1 MLPVSHGEKLLKLAL
16 PPLRNSSIF
25 RNWTSLTEGGI
36 YPLPVFTWWTC
47 FSRYQSY
54 KCVSFLISVGRKV
67 LRENSLKLGIYFFLA
82 ESSLSMETVSPLLY
96 NRDDFCNINVYHGQP
111 CLLIFVKF
119 YPIQLNFHKFPFLFL
134 FHSILQAFPS
144 NEFNKFSHKV
154 PLRGLYSTN
163 KEQKRGW
170 KKTVKKKRRI
180 PSPCKSREPGYI
192 FPSLK
197 ANNANLNKAVAR
209 LCQLS
214 SILVDPFPGKGRL
227 RGEGKLWQCERASER
242 AKFFSS
248 FGNGL
253 ETVSIGSTHVSN
265 GTWIWKLIFA
275 VYPPGQSRL
284 DPGRSGTGRKRKFLF
299 RKKRKKNK
307 RK

>member
-82 ESSLSMETVSPLLY
+82 ESSLRMETVRSCYTTGTTFVTLT
-96 NRDDFCNINVYHGQP
+96 YHGQR

-144 NEFNKFSHKV
+144 NEFDKFFHKV

-242 AKFFSS
+242 ASEVLLVVWKR
-248 FGNGL
+248 FGNR
-253 ETVSIGSTHVSN
+253 
-265 GTWIWKLIFA
+265 FD
-275 VYPPGQSRL
+275 RL
-284 DPGRSGTGRKRKFLF
+284 DPRFKRNVDLKVNICRIPAGTKSVGSWPLRNRSKTQVFIP
-299 RKKRKKNK
+299 KKKKK
-307 RK
+307 E